1 MDSIKSL
8 EQKINHFV
16 FVYVKDNKVKVF
28 DLETSKELHDSMIKK
43 GYKHIST
50 LDPCKWIEFIIN
62 QDQDKDIISEV
73 RDFLKGKS

>member
-16 FVYVKDNKVKVF
+16 FIYVKDNKVKVF
-28 DLETSKELHDSMIKK
+28 DLETSKELHDSMIKQ
-43 GYKHIST
+43 GYKHIAT

-73 RDFLKGKS
+73 RGF